1 MKGEPNEENFLEEIF
16 SGIKIG
22 SSSKESKKIFRTGA
36 NPAKKL
42 NSSRGPLVLDVFK
55 ITKDASFKDI
65 FSHPDNWSNLYLSP
79 GQIASFCRT
88 NKDKLSKNKT
98 FFLTKILDQ
107 FFIAIVEKNGQ
118 KYLCTPNC
126 KGVWIADPDN
136 ENFVVLPQV
145 RKRNNK

>member
-1 MKGEPNEENFLEEIF
+1 MKGEPNEEKFLEEIF

-65 FSHPDNWSNLYLSP
+65 FSHPDNWPNLYLSP
-79 GQIASFCRT
+79 GQIASFCWK

-98 FFLTKILDQ
+98 FFLTKKLDQ
-107 FFIAIVEKNGQ
+107 FFVCIVEKNGQ
-118 KYLCTPNC
+118 KYLCKSSC
-126 KGVWIADPDN
+126 KGVWVVDFDN

-145 RKRNNK
+145 GKKNKK